1 MITMINRYLNPVRRR
16 RGLTNVVTTL
26 ILLTFA
32 VLLAVTATAYTNGV
46 TRAQMNSAGQER
58 IRFYKTHVWVEA
70 LANGTDWGVVAFK
83 LHNLGGK
90 SISVV
95 LIDVR
100 SWEMDWSRVYFHT
113 INETSEG
120 SLLYSD
126 LDYFSWASLNGSSVT
141 IDGYNYTQ
149 ATGSVY
155 VKSGERVIVYIKAPE
170 FIYKDNIGTPVSIAV
185 GTSNANFFT
194 ECVAESAI

>member
-1 MITMINRYLNPVRRR
+1 LRRR

-26 ILLTFA
+26 ILVTFA

-70 LANGTDWGVVAFK
+70 LANGTDWTVVAFK

-90 SISVV
+90 SIAVA
-95 LIDVR
+95 LIDIR

-113 INETSEG
+113 INETSEAA
-120 SLLYSD
+120 LTYSD
-126 LDYFSWASLNGSSVT
+126 LNYFPWDSLTGSSIT
-141 IDGYNYTQ
+141 IDSYNYTQ
-149 ATGSVY
+149 ATGNVY
-155 VKSGERVIVYIKAPE
+155 VKSGETVIVYIRAPE

-185 GTSNANFFT
+185 GTANANFFT

>member
-32 VLLAVTATAYTNGV
+32 VLLALTATAYTNGV
-46 TRAQMNSAGQER
+46 TRAHMNSAGQER
-58 IRFYKTHVWVEA
+58 IRFYKTHVWVDA
-70 LANGTDWGVVAFK
+70 LVNGTDWGVVAFK

-90 SISVV
+90 SIAVV

-113 INETSEG
+113 INETSEE

-126 LDYFSWASLNGSSVT
+126 LNYFSWASLTGSSVT
-141 IDGYNYTQ
+141 IEGYNYTQ
-149 ATGSVY
+149 ATGNVY
-155 VKSGERVIVYIKAPE
+155 VKSGERVIVYIRAPE

-185 GTSNANFFT
+185 GTTNANFFT
-194 ECVAESAI
+194 ECVVESAR

>member
-1 MITMINRYLNPVRRR
+1 MSDRYLNPVRRR

-26 ILLTFA
+26 ILITFA
-32 VLLAVTATAYTNGV
+32 VLLALTATAYTNGV

-70 LANGTDWGVVAFK
+70 LANGTDWAVVAFK

-90 SISVV
+90 SIAVV

-113 INETSEG
+113 INETSEPT
-120 SLLYSD
+120 LVYSD
-126 LDYFSWASLNGSSVT
+126 LNYFSWASLTGSSVL

-149 ATGSVY
+149 ATGNVY

-194 ECVAESAI
+194 ECVAESAT

>member
-1 MITMINRYLNPVRRR
+1 MSDGYHGPLRRR

-26 ILLTFA
+26 ILITFA
-32 VLLAVTATAYTNGV
+32 VLLAVTATAYINGV

-70 LANGTDWGVVAFK
+70 LANGSDWAVVAFK
-83 LHNLGGK
+83 LRNLGGK
-90 SISVV
+90 SVALV

-113 INETSEG
+113 INETSEAV
-120 SLLYSD
+120 LTYSD
-126 LDYFSWASLNGSSVT
+126 IDYFSWDSLMGSSVM

-149 ATGSVY
+149 ATGAVY
-155 VKSGERVIVYIKAPE
+155 VKSGETVIVYIRAPE
-170 FIYKDNIGTPVSIAV
+170 FIYKENIGTPVSIAV
-185 GTSNANFFT
+185 GTTNANFFT
-194 ECVAESAI
+194 ECVAESAR

>member
-1 MITMINRYLNPVRRR
+1 MSDRYHDPLRRR

-26 ILLTFA
+26 ILVTFA

-58 IRFYKTHVWVEA
+58 IRFYKTHVWVEP
-70 LANGTDWGVVAFK
+70 LANGTDWTVVGFK

-90 SISVV
+90 SISVG

-113 INETSEG
+113 INETSEAA
-120 SLLYSD
+120 LTYSD
-126 LDYFSWASLNGSSVT
+126 INYFSWGSLTGSSVM

-149 ATGSVY
+149 AMGAVY
-155 VKSGERVIVYIKAPE
+155 VKSGETVIVYVRAPE

-185 GTSNANFFT
+185 GTANANFFT
-194 ECVAESAI
+194 ECVAESAT

>member
-1 MITMINRYLNPVRRR
+1 MSHWYHAPLRRR

-26 ILLTFA
+26 ILVTFA

-70 LANGTDWGVVAFK
+70 LANGTDWTVVAFK

-90 SISVV
+90 SIAVA
-95 LIDVR
+95 LIDIR

-113 INETSEG
+113 INETSEAA
-120 SLLYSD
+120 LTYSD
-126 LDYFSWASLNGSSVT
+126 LNYFPWDSLTGSSIT
-141 IDGYNYTQ
+141 IDSYNYTQ
-149 ATGSVY
+149 ATGNVY
-155 VKSGERVIVYIKAPE
+155 VKSGETVIVYIRAPE

-185 GTSNANFFT
+185 GTANANFFT

>member
-1 MITMINRYLNPVRRR
+1 MRRR

-26 ILLTFA
+26 ILITFA
-32 VLLAVTATAYTNGV
+32 VLLAVTATAYINGV
-46 TRAQMNSAGQER
+46 TRSQMNSAGQER
-58 IRFYKTHVWVEA
+58 IRFYKTHVWVDA
-70 LANGTDWGVVAFK
+70 LAKGTDWAVVAFK

-90 SISVV
+90 SVALV

-113 INETSEG
+113 INETSEAA
-120 SLLYSD
+120 LTYSD
-126 LDYFSWASLNGSSVT
+126 LNYFPWDSLTGSSVT

-155 VKSGERVIVYIKAPE
+155 VKSGETVIVYVRAPE

-185 GTSNANFFT
+185 GTTNANFFT
-194 ECVAESAI
+194 ECVAESAR